1 MYAADAQNLGV
12 ALYDFY
18 NQIGEPQEF
27 APAEFNDHPE
37 ERQPLIGFGRDD
49 YEPEEMT
56 PRVLLPGREDTAMR
70 YLANGAR
77 AFLPQIRREI
87 VGGAQLAAGL
97 AGYGPQVAEFV
108 GSRNF
113 PFYSAGAV
121 LAYRGWNWMMA
132 QAKMQRDVAAQ
143 RKLEAIALK
152 YPRVTGRS
160 NFASPGNASRCS
172 C

>member
-1 MYAADAQNLGV
+1 MYAGDVARLGNE
-12 ALYDFY
+12 LYHFY
-18 NQIGEPQEF
+18 DQIGEPQEF
-27 APAEFNDHPE
+27 AAAEYNDNVQ
-37 ERQPLIGFGRDD
+37 QPLLGFAQDPVD
-49 YEPEEMT
+49 PDEPA
-56 PRVLLPGREDTAMR
+56 PQFVLPGRQDTAVR

-77 AFLPQIRREI
+77 AFLPQVPRAV

-97 AGYGPQVAEFV
+97 GGFGPQVAEFV

-113 PFYSAGAV
+113 PFYSAGAM
-121 LAYRGWNWMMA
+121 LAYHGWNWMMA

-152 YPRVTGRS
+152 YPRVTGRT
-160 NFASPGNASRCS
+160 NFASTGNASRCS